1 MKRIIDL
8 AKHIGEEGFD
18 NMEEEGAEELLKS
31 NGEELSTEE
40 FATQTSHKDDNE
52 EYDEEP
58 EKAELTTK
66 LLGELFIATKTA
78 Q

>member
-1 MKRIIDL
+1 
-8 AKHIGEEGFD
+8 
-18 NMEEEGAEELLKS
+18 MEEEGAEELLKS

-58 EKAELTTK
+58 EKAELPPNCCRSSSMQQKLPNK
-66 LLGELFIATKTA
+66 LL
-78 Q
+78 